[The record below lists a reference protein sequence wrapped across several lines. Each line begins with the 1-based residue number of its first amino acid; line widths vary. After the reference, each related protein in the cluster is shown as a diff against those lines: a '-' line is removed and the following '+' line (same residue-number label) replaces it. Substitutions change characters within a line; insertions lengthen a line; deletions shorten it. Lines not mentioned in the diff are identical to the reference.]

1 MLRKSD
7 LLWLSVAAF
16 AGVALFHTSYR
27 VQNLREEISTLD
39 RQIISEQ
46 DGIRVAKAE
55 WGILNDPV
63 RLEQLAGT
71 YLTLTPITASQ
82 VSGFNALPT
91 RPAVQPGLPGGPALV
106 ASAQD
111 KPTAAPGVT
120 RSGATLTAAPVV
132 ARGLA
137 SGTPAPV
144 VARGLASGTSAPV
157 VARGA
162 APVTPAPV
170 VGHAAAT
177 LSPTLAS
184 ATVAGPPQHHRV
196 IRPSQPMSGQGLAL
210 TRVSADG
217 ALAHAPA
224 NDEIGKLLTR
234 LGRIQ

>member
-27 VQNLREEISTLD
+27 VQELKEEMATLD

-82 VSGFNALPT
+82 VAGFDALPP
-91 RPAVQPGLPGGPALV
+91 RPPGSPVTQPPSPALVSVAEPRTASRVASLAAAQERPSSASGAERPLAAARAALASAALPVQGHRAVQPQHPGAGHPLP
-106 ASAQD
+106 
-111 KPTAAPGVT
+111 
-120 RSGATLTAAPVV
+120 LT
-132 ARGLA
+132 
-137 SGTPAPV
+137 
-144 VARGLASGTSAPV
+144 
-157 VARGA
+157 
-162 APVTPAPV
+162 
-170 VGHAAAT
+170 H
-177 LSPTLAS
+177 
-184 ATVAGPPQHHRV
+184 
-196 IRPSQPMSGQGLAL
+196 
-210 TRVSADG
+210 VSAR
-217 ALAHAPA
+217 ATPVYAPA
-224 NDEIGKLLTR
+224 KDEIGQLLTR